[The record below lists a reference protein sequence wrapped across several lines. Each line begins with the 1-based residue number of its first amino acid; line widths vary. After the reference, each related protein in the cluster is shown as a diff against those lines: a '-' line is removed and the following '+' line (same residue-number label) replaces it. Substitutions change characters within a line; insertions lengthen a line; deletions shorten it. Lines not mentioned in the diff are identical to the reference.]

1 VENISR
7 VRDDRAKISN
17 GIKRMHT
24 YDTGISSCDAEL
36 VGIVAVLSIFTRRP
50 MTTVFAAAVVKMP

>member
-1 VENISR
+1 VENILR

-24 YDTGISSCDAEL
+24 YDTGISSRDAEL
-36 VGIVAVLSIFTRRP
+36 VGIVAVLSIFTRTP
-50 MTTVFAAAVVKMP
+50 MTTVLAAAMVKIP